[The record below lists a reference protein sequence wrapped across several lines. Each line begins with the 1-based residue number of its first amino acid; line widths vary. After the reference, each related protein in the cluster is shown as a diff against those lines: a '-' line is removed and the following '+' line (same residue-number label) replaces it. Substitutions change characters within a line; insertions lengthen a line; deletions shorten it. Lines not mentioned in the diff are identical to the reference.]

1 MNEPM
6 RRKGL
11 ADYYK
16 ISLRKVDYILKA
28 MRDSGK
34 FKIVEGGTVLVDKKD
49 FEWALAHREEL

>member
-1 MNEPM
+1 MTEPM
-6 RRKGL
+6 RRKSL
-11 ADYYK
+11 AAYYG

-34 FKIVEGGTVLVDKKD
+34 FKIVEGGTVLVDRKD

>member
-1 MNEPM
+1 MTEPM

-16 ISLRKVDYILKA
+16 ISLRKVDYILAK
-28 MRDSGK
+28 MRKSGR
-34 FKIVEGGTVLVDKKD
+34 FKIIEGGTVLVEKKD